1 MSLTTDGKPL
11 LRNPRLTAPLAG
23 DHSAVIQ
30 LAIDTCDSN
39 ARYLLTQT
47 DLANIR
53 RDCNRILK
61 ELSEGGWRND

>member
-1 MSLTTDGKPL
+1 MSLTTDGSL
-11 LRNPRLTAPLAG
+11 YFGILDDGTTRS

-30 LAIDTCDSN
+30 LAIDTCDSH

-53 RDCNRILK
+53 RDSNRILK
-61 ELSEGGWRND
+61 ELSERRMAK

>member
-1 MSLTTDGKPL
+1 MSLTTDGSL
-11 LRNPRLTAPLAG
+11 YFEILDDGTTRS

-53 RDCNRILK
+53 HECNRILK
-61 ELSEGGWRND
+61 ELSERRMAK

>member
-1 MSLTTDGKPL
+1 MSQSFELRIIDDGTT
-11 LRNPRLTAPLAG
+11 RS

-30 LAIDTCDSN
+30 LAIDTCDSH

-61 ELSEGGWRND
+61 ELSERRMAK

>member
-1 MSLTTDGKPL
+1 MSLTTDGSLYFKIL
-11 LRNPRLTAPLAG
+11 DDGTTRS

-30 LAIDTCDSN
+30 LAIDTCDSH

-53 RDCNRILK
+53 REIGRTLK
-61 ELSEGGWRND
+61 ELNQKKDKK

>member
-1 MSLTTDGKPL
+1 MSQSFELRIIEDGTT
-11 LRNPRLTAPLAG
+11 RS

-61 ELSEGGWRND
+61 ELSERRMAK

>member
-1 MSLTTDGKPL
+1 MSLTTDGSL
-11 LRNPRLTAPLAG
+11 YFEILDDGTTRS

-30 LAIDTCDSN
+30 LAIDPCDSH

-53 RDCNRILK
+53 RVCNRILK
-61 ELSEGGWRND
+61 ELSERRMAK

>member
-1 MSLTTDGKPL
+1 MSLTTDGSL
-11 LRNPRLTAPLAG
+11 YFEILDDGTTRS

-30 LAIDTCDSN
+30 LAIDTCDSH

-47 DLANIR
+47 DQANIR

-61 ELSEGGWRND
+61 ELSERRMAK

>member
-1 MSLTTDGKPL
+1 MNQSFELRIIEDGTT
-11 LRNPRLTAPLAG
+11 RS

-30 LAIDTCDSN
+30 LAIDTCDSH

-61 ELSEGGWRND
+61 ELSERRMAK

>member
-1 MSLTTDGKPL
+1 MSLTTDGSL
-11 LRNPRLTAPLAG
+11 YFEILDDGTTRS

-30 LAIDTCDSN
+30 LAIDTCDSH
-39 ARYLLTQT
+39 ARYLLMQT

-61 ELSEGGWRND
+61 ELSERRMAK

>member
-1 MSLTTDGKPL
+1 MSLTTDGSL
-11 LRNPRLTAPLAG
+11 YFEILDDGTTRS

-30 LAIDTCDSN
+30 LAIDTCDSH

-53 RDCNRILK
+53 REIGRTLK
-61 ELSEGGWRND
+61 ELNQKKDKK

>member
-1 MSLTTDGKPL
+1 MSLTTDGSL
-11 LRNPRLTAPLAG
+11 YFEILDDGTTRS

-30 LAIDTCDSN
+30 LAIDTCDSH

-53 RDCNRILK
+53 PAECADSVCTAERWSAR
-61 ELSEGGWRND
+61 G

>member
-1 MSLTTDGKPL
+1 MSQSFELRIIEDGTT
-11 LRNPRLTAPLAG
+11 RS

-30 LAIDTCDSN
+30 LAIDTCDSH

-53 RDCNRILK
+53 RECNRILK
-61 ELSEGGWRND
+61 ELSERRMAK

>member
-1 MSLTTDGKPL
+1 MSLTTDGSLYFKIL
-11 LRNPRLTAPLAG
+11 DDGTTRS

-30 LAIDTCDSN
+30 LAIDTCDSH
-39 ARYLLTQT
+39 ARYLLTQI

-61 ELSEGGWRND
+61 ELSERRMAK

>member
-1 MSLTTDGKPL
+1 MSLTTDGSL
-11 LRNPRLTAPLAG
+11 YFEILDDGTTRS

-30 LAIDTCDSN
+30 LAIDTCDSH

-53 RDCNRILK
+53 CDCNRILK
-61 ELSEGGWRND
+61 ELSERRMAK

>member
-1 MSLTTDGKPL
+1 M
-11 LRNPRLTAPLAG
+11 TAPLAATIQP
-23 DHSAVIQ
+23 SIQ
-30 LAIDTCDSN
+30 LAIDTCDSH

-61 ELSEGGWRND
+61 ELSERRMAK

>member
-1 MSLTTDGKPL
+1 MSLTTDGSL
-11 LRNPRLTAPLAG
+11 YFEILDDGTTRS

-53 RDCNRILK
+53 RDCKRILK
-61 ELSEGGWRND
+61 ELSERRMAK

>member
-1 MSLTTDGKPL
+1 MSLTTDGSL
-11 LRNPRLTAPLAG
+11 YFEILDDGTTRS

-30 LAIDTCDSN
+30 LAIDTCDSH

-53 RDCNRILK
+53 RDYNRILK
-61 ELSEGGWRND
+61 ELSERRMAK

>member
-1 MSLTTDGKPL
+1 MSQSFELRIIEDGTT
-11 LRNPRLTAPLAG
+11 RS

-30 LAIDTCDSN
+30 LAIDTCDSH

-61 ELSEGGWRND
+61 ELSERRMAK